1 MVTLRDQLEF
11 EKECVERGTDRYY
24 AAQDRLRESGQGDQA
39 DAVSYLLRERLEEV
53 AEKLNKLSL
62 SKIGHGGKYNKLL
75 RAAVLDT
82 DFLKAAYIGVKTSFQ
97 VILMPKENTV
107 LKVCLE
113 IASRLEADLKCQ
125 MFEAAHPAYYAVV
138 MNSFKEQKVVDY
150 VHKHKVLMKKF
161 NDFDLDWTNWTPLQ
175 KTQIGSRVL
184 RCILEVFWDVL
195 FIMKDWSKGKST
207 ARLDTTSQ
215 FDIWAGEF
223 EKERGFM
230 YPFMLPLKIEPKD
243 WTRDNDFGGYYSTQM
258 CVRYPFIKTKG
269 KAHKDFVKSND
280 PEQHRTAIN
289 KLQKTAWC
297 INKEVLAVQKI
308 IYDDSL
314 GVGMPSSKQ
323 IIPPTFPDHLK
334 DVDRELLTDR
344 QKEEIGDW
352 KALAKRAYG
361 REQQRKGKVLA
372 FMQSYKLAN
381 EVWNWDEFYFAYNC
395 DFRGRIYCATS
406 GLSPQGADTA
416 KGLIRYKRAVRL
428 GQHGVTWLAIHGANT
443 FGVDKVSYSDR
454 VDWITSIRD
463 NISRTV
469 EDPIAAREWWGL
481 ADKPYQFLAF
491 CFEWRNSDYGNN
503 KDYESTLPVGMD
515 GSCNGLQHYSAML
528 RDKSGAVSTN
538 LVRTATPNDIYG
550 DVAAVTVT
558 SLRAITDEDGRP
570 DPRATKWLSVG
581 VDRSCTKRPVMTLP
595 YGSTQQSARQ
605 YILEYVQ
612 DNWEKFE
619 LDEKHQWEFA
629 KFLTPILWD
638 AIGQVVVAARQAMVW
653 LQKNA
658 TTGYVHWVTP
668 LGFPV
673 YQYYKTA
680 QSIDVNT
687 KLNGRLV
694 LKLRDA
700 DGEGG
705 PNRYGQRNGIAPN
718 FVHSIDSSH
727 MVLTINSIDLPAFAM
742 IHDDFGTH
750 AGNCHL
756 LAVTIRES
764 FKELYTKYDP
774 LVDWAVQQGID
785 LDTLPSVG
793 EYDINDITNAEY
805 FFA

>member
-1 MVTLRDQLEF
+1 MSIPEQIRWER
-11 EKECVERGTDRYY
+11 ECVERGTARYY

-53 AEKLNKLSL
+53 AERLDTLSQ
-62 SKIGHGGKYNKLL
+62 KKVGHGGKYNKLL

-82 DFLKAAYIGVKTSFQ
+82 DFLKAAYIGTKSAFQ

-138 MNSFKEQKVVDY
+138 MNSFKDQKVTDY
-150 VHKHKVLMKKF
+150 AHKHKVLMKKF

-175 KTQIGSRVL
+175 KAQIGSRVL
-184 RCILEVFWDVL
+184 RCVIEVFWDVL
-195 FIMKDWSKGKST
+195 FIRKDWSRGKST
-207 ARLDTTSQ
+207 ARLDTTVL
-215 FDIWAGEF
+215 FDDWAAEF

-230 YPFMLPLKIEPKD
+230 YPFMLPLKVVPKD
-243 WTRDNDFGGYYSTQM
+243 WTYEDAFGAYYTTQM
-258 CVRYPFIKTKG
+258 CARYPLIKTKG
-269 KAHKDFVKSND
+269 KAHKDFVKSHD
-280 PEQHRTAIN
+280 PVQHRTAVN
-289 KLQKTAWC
+289 TLQQTAWC
-297 INKEVLAVQKI
+297 VNKEVLEVQKY
-308 IYDDSL
+308 IYTQGL
-314 GVGMPSSKQ
+314 GIGMPSSKQ
-323 IIPPTFPDHLK
+323 ILPPEFPEHLK
-334 DVDRELLTDR
+334 EVDKENLTNE

-361 REQQRKGKVLA
+361 KEQQRKGKVLA

-381 EVWNWDEFYFAYNC
+381 EIRKWDKFYFAYNC

-416 KGLIRYKRAVRL
+416 KGLLCFKRTVQLGPDGIR
-428 GQHGVTWLAIHGANT
+428 WLAIHGANT
-443 FGVDKVSYSDR
+443 YGEDKVSFSDR
-454 VDWITSIRD
+454 VSWVTSMRD
-463 NISRTV
+463 NIQRV
-469 EDPIAAREWWGL
+469 VDDPISSREWWGM

-491 CFEWRNSDYGNN
+491 CFEWSRCDYGNN
-503 KDYESTLPVGMD
+503 EDYESSIPIGMD

-528 RDKSGAVSTN
+528 KDRVGAKSTN
-538 LVRTATPNDIYG
+538 LCRTDTPDDIYG
-550 DVAAVTVT
+550 DVAKVVQIRLERYRNETG
-558 SLRAITDEDGRP
+558 EK
-570 DPRATKWLSVG
+570 DPRAIKWLSVG
-581 VDRSCTKRPVMTLP
+581 INRKCTKRPVMTLP

-638 AIGQVVVAARQAMVW
+638 AIGEVVIAAKEAMTW
-653 LQKNA
+653 LQKH
-658 TTGYVHWVTP
+658 TSSEYVHWLTP
-668 LGFPV
+668 VGFPV
-673 YQYYKTA
+673 YQYYKTSKA
-680 QSIDVNT
+680 IDVNT

-705 PNRYGQRNGIAPN
+705 PNRYGQRSGIAPN
-718 FVHSIDSSH
+718 FVHSIDSTH
-727 MVLTINSIDLPAFAM
+727 MVMTINKVDLPAFAM

-750 AGNCHL
+750 AGNAAK
-756 LAVTIRES
+756 LAVALREA
-764 FKELYTKYDP
+764 FRDLYTLHDP
-774 LVDWAVQQGID
+774 LLDWAEQRN
-785 LDTLPSVG
+785 LNTETMPTTG
-793 EYDINDITNAEY
+793 EYDIEEIIDAEY